1 MRVRASIGVMLAALA
16 VAAPAAARDIE
27 PAQWASA
34 DAALKVKGDRLSV
47 TVPGA
52 ISTELQTRELR
63 ELSLRFQEGC
73 ALTGALSVDGVPS
86 RDFEVKSKGGRI
98 ALRARAEPGVHN
110 LRVALEP
117 QGRCGRTVIESSSI
131 REWIAIG
138 TELSAK
144 YMESDRKYSDLITDK
159 ADSLTLGTDFQWREV
174 EPKQGV
180 FDFTGADAMV
190 AFADEH
196 GMETRGHPLVWRH
209 YIPGYVKRGSL
220 TRAELIEIMRVHIQT
235 IVGRYAGVVEEW
247 DVVNEAISDEGRL
260 RDVFWRRKI
269 GRDYIALAF
278 LFAHEADPG
287 ARLFL
292 NDYETE
298 EQNQK
303 SNGLY
308 RLARG
313 LVEAGV
319 PIDGVGFQYHATT
332 DKYPDPDEMTDN
344 LRRFEDLGLAVQIT
358 EADVAN
364 YTADPDSAKRRQ
376 LQADGFEAGARA
388 CKRVLACDRFTMWG
402 LSDTYSWL
410 GERHEPLPFD
420 SQLESKPSW
429 AALTDQ
435 LRPR

>member
-1 MRVRASIGVMLAALA
+1 MRVRGLIGVIVAALA
-16 VAAPAAARDIE
+16 VAAPAAARDVE
-27 PAQWASA
+27 PVQWTST
-34 DAALKVKGDRLSV
+34 DSALKVKGERLSV
-47 TVPGA
+47 TVPGT
-52 ISTELQTRELR
+52 ISAELQTRELR

-73 ALTGALSVDGVPS
+73 ALKGRLSVDGVPT
-86 RDFEVKSKGGRI
+86 RDFEVKSKGGRVE
-98 ALRARAEPGVHN
+98 LRARAEPGVHQ

-117 QGRCGRTVIESSSI
+117 QGSCGRTVIESSSI

-144 YMESDRKYSDLITDK
+144 YMESDRKYGDLITGK
-159 ADSLTLGTDFQWREV
+159 ADSLTLGTDFQWKAV
-174 EPKQGV
+174 EPKQGI
-180 FDFTGADAMV
+180 FDFTGAGAMV

-209 YIPGYVKRGSL
+209 YIPGYVKNGRL
-220 TRAELIEIMRVHIQT
+220 TREELIEIMRVHIQT

-247 DVVNEAISDEGRL
+247 DVVNEAISDRGGL
-260 RDVFWRRKI
+260 RDSFWRRKI
-269 GRDYIALAF
+269 GREYIALAF
-278 LFAHEADPG
+278 LFTHEADPD

-308 RLARG
+308 RLAKG
-313 LVEAGV
+313 LVEAGI

-332 DKYPDPDEMTDN
+332 DKYPDADEMADN
-344 LRRFEDLGLAVQIT
+344 FRRFEDLGLAVQIT

-364 YTADPDSAKRRQ
+364 YTADPDTAKRRQ
-376 LQADGFEAGARA
+376 MQADGFEAGAKA
-388 CKRVLACDRFTMWG
+388 CKRVVACDRFTMWG

-420 SQLESKPSW
+420 SKLGSKPSW
-429 AALTDQ
+429 AAITDQ